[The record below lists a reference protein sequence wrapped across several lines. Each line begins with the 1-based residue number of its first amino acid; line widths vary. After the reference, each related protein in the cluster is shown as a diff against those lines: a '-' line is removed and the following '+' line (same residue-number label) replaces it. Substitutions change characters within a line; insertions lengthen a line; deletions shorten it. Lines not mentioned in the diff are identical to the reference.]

1 MEPTLTIV
9 KGANNTS
16 PSFGATVTYTLT
28 MSHTSASNSV
38 AFDVTLTDSLPT
50 GLTLNPASLHVTG
63 PAPSSTTVVGN
74 TITLTFASFAHGST
88 STLTYDATVG
98 LPGSVTL
105 GQVLTN
111 NATAIWTSLPDSDPN
126 ERTGASGPG
135 SGLNNYAAAITAP
148 VTVSGI
154 DLTLTKDDNTP
165 KATAGATLTYVLH
178 WANVGDATTTNVVLT
193 ETVPVGTTYTGTGW
207 TCAGGDTAGHTCTYA
222 VGRVG
227 GGTSGNVNFAVTVE
241 DPIPPTLT
249 GISNTA
255 SVDDVG
261 GTFTDPTPDDNHW
274 THDDTIDLVDL
285 SLTKTVD
292 DATPNANQVV
302 EFTLTVSNDGPAV
315 ATGVKVT
322 DTLPASLHF
331 AGATPNAGGSYDS
344 TTGVWTVGS
353 VAEHGSQ
360 SMTLR
365 ATVTSIV
372 PATNV
377 AEVTHEDQRDFDST
391 PANGVTSEDDY
402 ATATE
407 IPKIV
412 DLGVTKV
419 AAPSHPDVG
428 ANVTY
433 TITATN
439 NSAIDATGVKVTD
452 ILNPVGLTY
461 VPADSNA
468 TAGIYHSDTHI
479 WDIGPL
485 AHGASATLTL
495 VATVSVSGAIGN
507 TATITG
513 DQFDDNDSNN
523 TATTSTDQL
532 VDLVVHKSVDNET
545 PNVGTTVV
553 FTVVV
558 SNNGPGTATGVTI
571 SDVLPD
577 GLTFDHVSATEGSY
591 EESNGTWTVG
601 SVSLSDSPTL
611 TIWAEVK
618 SPAPS
623 TNTASVLH
631 VDEPQSDTTNDHY
644 SVTVT
649 PPQADLVISKTVH
662 DPRPSVTDD
671 DYFTIV
677 VTNNGPDT
685 ATNVSVTDPLPDGLT
700 YASTGSSATRGTFD
714 GPGGTWSIGTLAIGE
729 SATVTLHVTVTVDQQ
744 DYKNTAK
751 VTADQDDPH
760 PDNNESSASLSTRVV
775 DIAVAK
781 VADNP
786 TPNVGKQVTFTV
798 TVSNGGPDGAT
809 QLVVRDPLPTG
820 LTFVAALPSGGTYDS
835 ISGDW
840 TIGDLANGASV
851 TLAITAKV
859 VDSGTI
865 ENTAA
870 VHGLLQLD
878 SDHSND
884 SSKATIEV
892 PPAADLSL
900 SKTVDNA
907 APDKG
912 TQVTFGIKI
921 VNDGPDATSGVDVGD
936 PLPEGLTYVSS
947 APSVG
952 TYDQTTGDWAIGT
965 MADGDVETLTVTA
978 TVDVEDPITNTVEVT
993 ASSLYDPD
1001 STPNNHDK
1009 SEDDQSSAEINPHGV
1024 ADLSLTKTASSAPV
1038 HKGDQTTYTIVV
1050 TNNGPDAASGVIV
1063 RDELPAG
1070 LSYVSSSG
1078 PYDPTTGAWPVGYLS
1093 VGNSATLTITARVGQ
1108 TGSITNTAQVAASDQ
1123 RDPDPANGEATA
1135 VIAAGGATPP
1145 PTVVVETGLPAGDPG
1160 SLALWVL
1167 GLALAG
1173 FALMSMGPRATRGRR
1188 LRLRR

>member
-1 MEPTLTIV
+1 
-9 KGANNTS
+9 
-16 PSFGATVTYTLT
+16 
-28 MSHTSASNSV
+28 
-38 AFDVTLTDSLPT
+38 
-50 GLTLNPASLHVTG
+50 
-63 PAPSSTTVVGN
+63 
-74 TITLTFASFAHGST
+74 
-88 STLTYDATVG
+88 
-98 LPGSVTL
+98 
-105 GQVLTN
+105 
-111 NATAIWTSLPDSDPN
+111 
-126 ERTGASGPG
+126 
-135 SGLNNYAAAITAP
+135 
-148 VTVSGI
+148 
-154 DLTLTKDDNTP
+154 
-165 KATAGATLTYVLH
+165 
-178 WANVGDATTTNVVLT
+178 
-193 ETVPVGTTYTGTGW
+193 
-207 TCAGGDTAGHTCTYA
+207 
-222 VGRVG
+222 
-227 GGTSGNVNFAVTVE
+227 
-241 DPIPPTLT
+241 
-249 GISNTA
+249 
-255 SVDDVG
+255 
-261 GTFTDPTPDDNHW
+261 
-274 THDDTIDLVDL
+274 
-285 SLTKTVD
+285 
-292 DATPNANQVV
+292 
-302 EFTLTVSNDGPAV
+302 
-315 ATGVKVT
+315 
-322 DTLPASLHF
+322 
-331 AGATPNAGGSYDS
+331 
-344 TTGVWTVGS
+344 
-353 VAEHGSQ
+353 
-360 SMTLR
+360 
-365 ATVTSIV
+365 
-372 PATNV
+372 
-377 AEVTHEDQRDFDST
+377 
-391 PANGVTSEDDY
+391 
-402 ATATE
+402 
-407 IPKIV
+407 
-412 DLGVTKV
+412 
-419 AAPSHPDVG
+419 
-428 ANVTY
+428 
-433 TITATN
+433 
-439 NSAIDATGVKVTD
+439 
-452 ILNPVGLTY
+452 
-461 VPADSNA
+461 
-468 TAGIYHSDTHI
+468 
-479 WDIGPL
+479 
-485 AHGASATLTL
+485 
-495 VATVSVSGAIGN
+495 
-507 TATITG
+507 
-513 DQFDDNDSNN
+513 
-523 TATTSTDQL
+523 
-532 VDLVVHKSVDNET
+532 
-545 PNVGTTVV
+545 
-553 FTVVV
+553 
-558 SNNGPGTATGVTI
+558 
-571 SDVLPD
+571 
-577 GLTFDHVSATEGSY
+577 
-591 EESNGTWTVG
+591 
-601 SVSLSDSPTL
+601 
-611 TIWAEVK
+611 
-618 SPAPS
+618 
-623 TNTASVLH
+623 
-631 VDEPQSDTTNDHY
+631 
-644 SVTVT
+644 
-649 PPQADLVISKTVH
+649 
-662 DPRPSVTDD
+662 
-671 DYFTIV
+671 
-677 VTNNGPDT
+677 
-685 ATNVSVTDPLPDGLT
+685 
-700 YASTGSSATRGTFD
+700 
-714 GPGGTWSIGTLAIGE
+714 
-729 SATVTLHVTVTVDQQ
+729 VDQQ

-751 VTADQDDPH
+751 VTADQYDPH

-978 TVDVEDPITNTVEVT
+978 TVDVEDPITNTAEVT
-993 ASSLYDPD
+993 SSSLYDPD